1 MNLLRNIT
9 DEGIYYMYNFV
20 PTNFKECD
28 LDLKI
33 T

>member
-1 MNLLRNIT
+1 
-9 DEGIYYMYNFV
+9 MYNFV

-33 T
+33 KLNIDRPNIMYT